1 MTTARQGMLYK
12 ESDVPQKCVEC
23 GKETKRLVNA
33 AEFEAEPKWTPL
45 CGTECEIKFDEKNPG
60 DASACDYI

>member
-12 ESDVPQKCVEC
+12 ESDIPQKCVEC

-33 AEFEAEPKWTPL
+33 AEFEA
-45 CGTECEIKFDEKNPG
+45 
-60 DASACDYI
+60 